1 MSARRGKKK
10 IMATLQKTSNQCE
23 AREKNH
29 GYASENNQ
37 SVRSA
42 VRRRIQTLGR
52 AGTNE
57 LYKMQENTQTVGR
70 AGRHVPSTRGGENWD
85 TCYK

>member
-1 MSARRGKKK
+1 MFVS
-10 IMATLQKTSNQCE
+10 TFTTTNQCE

-42 VRRRIQTLGR
+42 VRRRIQTLGK
-52 AGTNE
+52 E
-57 LYKMQENTQTVGR
+57 LYKMRENTQTVGR
-70 AGRHVPSTRGGENWD
+70 AGRHVPSTRRGENWEEARKRMQLMP
-85 TCYK
+85 TP